1 MDQIEYLYFIPLL
14 IYGIAL
20 SDIFSEYKRL
30 LNTHS
35 HYWPYI
41 ILIFILSETAVYN
54 VYTLYNLHKNLTA
67 NDYLQYWIFL
77 GPPIIFMLAVNA
89 IVFKEEAADKEKLE
103 QHFKERVSNT
113 FLLMALYIASH
124 LIPLMSAGTTIDNL
138 VRIFFILVIL
148 LNVFSKKD
156 WAFYFLVGI
165 YFMSLILKFN
175 KFLFT

>member
-30 LNTHS
+30 LHANS

-54 VYTLYNLHKNLTA
+54 VYTLYNLHKNLET
-67 NDYLQYWIFL
+67 NNYLQYWIFL
-77 GPPIIFMLAVNA
+77 GPPIIFMLAVNS
-89 IVFKEEAADKEKLE
+89 IVLKDDATNKEKLE
-103 QHFKERVSNT
+103 KHFKDRVSNT
-113 FLLMALYIASH
+113 YLLMALYISSH

-156 WAFYFLVGI
+156 WTFYFLVGL